1 MRQSWANHAGVS
13 LPALERYGFT
23 DVDRVLWAMRGG
35 LVNTD
40 WNGLKYR
47 DVKTGNS
54 KAVITMSDLWPNLA
68 NPDDAQQFIVDMMRN
83 ALRLQTQRNIRLD
96 PSNPR

>member
-1 MRQSWANHAGVS
+1 
-13 LPALERYGFT
+13 
-23 DVDRVLWAMRGG
+23 MRGG
-35 LVNTD
+35 LANTD

-68 NPDDAQQFIVDMMRN
+68 NPDGAQQFIVDMMRN